1 MVMILKACQ
10 GSLEAQF
17 QGLEFVLQP
26 VLAMDVSG
34 GKVTAADE
42 LAIVT
47 EARSA
52 VEKVRGDWIAALN
65 ALGSATS
72 SLWAAKFLA
81 PHIHRDELQS
91 MHNMLHDAT
100 GASFVR
106 VLDAVADACALSC
119 CSPGGADLSEGE
131 QKSYSEL
138 ITTCVTSTKLSAAGW
153 LLADAKKMA
162 EAIPASPLLAGLRA
176 AHCTE
181 RLGSALEAVVSAIHP
196 SVLQFGSVKVKL
208 AKIIDQDSNLD
219 IGFPEIFDPELL

>member
-26 VLAMDVSG
+26 ALAMDVSG

-52 VEKVRGDWIAALN
+52 VEKVRGDWIAALD

-72 SLWAAKFLA
+72 SLWAAKFVA

-138 ITTCVTSTKLSAAGW
+138 ITTCCHQHETIGSRVAARRCQENGRGYSG
-153 LLADAKKMA
+153 KPVVGR
-162 EAIPASPLLAGLRA
+162 PAGRPL
-176 AHCTE
+176 H
-181 RLGSALEAVVSAIHP
+181 
-196 SVLQFGSVKVKL
+196 
-208 AKIIDQDSNLD
+208 
-219 IGFPEIFDPELL
+219 